1 VTPNV
6 AVVAFAATVTDTGA
20 VKAGDPLFAN
30 VTTAP
35 PAGAAWDRVTVH
47 VALPFEDRLA
57 AVQESALIVTS
68 ACSDTVAVA
77 VVPLR
82 VPVSVAV

>member
-1 VTPNV
+1 MLNV
-6 AVVAFAATVTDTGA
+6 AVVAFAATVTDTGT
-20 VKAGDPLFAN
+20 VSAGDALLVR

-35 PAGAAWDRVTVH
+35 PTGAALDKVTVH
-47 VALPFEDRLA
+47 VALPFEDQVA
-57 AVQESALIVTS
+57 GVHESALMVTG
-68 ACSDTVAVA
+68 ACKVTVAVA